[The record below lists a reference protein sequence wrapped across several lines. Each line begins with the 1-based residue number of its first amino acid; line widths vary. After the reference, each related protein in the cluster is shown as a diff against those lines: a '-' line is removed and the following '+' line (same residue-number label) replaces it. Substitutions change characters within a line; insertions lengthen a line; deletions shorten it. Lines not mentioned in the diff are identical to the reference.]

1 MDTFLQ
7 VTAGVLLTV
16 VLGLMLG
23 RQSKDMASLLTL
35 AVLCMVI
42 AAVATFLQ
50 PVLAFVQTLQ
60 QVGKLDSEVL
70 RIVFKAVGVGV
81 IGEIAATICTD
92 SGSAALGKGIQ
103 MLSVAVILWLSLPL
117 MQSLLDMV
125 TSILGDV

>member
-70 RIVFKAVGVGV
+70 RIVFKVVGVGV

>member
-23 RQSKDMASLLTL
+23 KQSKDMASLLTL

-70 RIVFKAVGVGV
+70 RIVFKAVGVGA

>member
-7 VTAGVLLTV
+7 VTAGVLLAV

-23 RQSKDMASLLTL
+23 KQSKDMASLLTL

-50 PVLAFVQTLQ
+50 PVLAFVEKLQ
-60 QVGKLDSEVL
+60 QVGKLDSDVL

-81 IGEIAATICTD
+81 IGEIAATICAD
-92 SGSAALGKGIQ
+92 SGNGALGKGIQ

-117 MQSLLDMV
+117 MQSLLDMI